1 KKEILAKSIDFFCAM
16 CYLIAIRLLET
27 LPISL
32 PKGWYPMIRRD
43 KAWEQAG
50 ETSFCMEGMQENIGG

>member
-1 KKEILAKSIDFFCAM
+1 
-16 CYLIAIRLLET
+16 
-27 LPISL
+27 
-32 PKGWYPMIRRD
+32 MIRKD